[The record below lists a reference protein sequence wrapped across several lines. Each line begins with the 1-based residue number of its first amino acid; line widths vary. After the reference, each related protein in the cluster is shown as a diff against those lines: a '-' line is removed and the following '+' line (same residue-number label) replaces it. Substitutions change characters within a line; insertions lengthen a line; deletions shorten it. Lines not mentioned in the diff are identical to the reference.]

1 MGSSKGLPLMGAST
15 EGGEVGH
22 MATVR
27 LQEGESQE
35 QLLKRFQKKV
45 QGDGILTAYRRRR
58 FFVSE
63 SELRRKAMRK
73 AIRKARIKQAR
84 QKQKESGRRGRYR

>member
-1 MGSSKGLPLMGAST
+1 MFARAYT
-15 EGGEVGH
+15 EGGEICI

-45 QGDGILTAYRRRR
+45 QGDGILTAVRRRR

-63 SELRRKAMRK
+63 SELRRKARRK
-73 AIRKARIKQAR
+73 AIRKARIKQSR
-84 QKQKESGRRGRYR
+84 QNRKETSRPGRSRR

>member
-1 MGSSKGLPLMGAST
+1 
-15 EGGEVGH
+15 

-27 LQEGESQE
+27 LQEGETQE

-45 QGDGILTAYRRRR
+45 QGDGIMTAIRRRR
-58 FFVSE
+58 FFISE
-63 SELRRKAMRK
+63 SELRRKAKRK

-84 QKQKESGRRGRYR
+84 QMRKENGRGRYR